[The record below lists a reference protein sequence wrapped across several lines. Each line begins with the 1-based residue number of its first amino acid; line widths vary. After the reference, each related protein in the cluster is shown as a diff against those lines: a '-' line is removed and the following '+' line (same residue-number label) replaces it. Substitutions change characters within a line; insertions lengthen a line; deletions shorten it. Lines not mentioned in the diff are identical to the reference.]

1 MLNHTWTCTRIPG
14 RGSSPPPT
22 THSPSWTNTAVLHID
37 TNDHTRWTWVF
48 MPASFPLTQEICR
61 CTLSNSDIQAE
72 SLTSIWK
79 EEWLNSHF
87 PFCCK
92 TIYRD
97 QTSSRPLPDI
107 YIKQVQQFGV
117 RFFLRSGPDPVTLNT
132 DKTLTTLMCSSP
144 AASRALQAQISACN
158 HVISGLRT

>member
-1 MLNHTWTCTRIPG
+1 MLNHTATCTRMPG
-14 RGSSPPPT
+14 RGFSPPPT

-37 TNDHTRWTWVF
+37 TNDHTRWTWGF
-48 MPASFPLTQEICR
+48 LPASFPLTQETCR
-61 CTLSNSDIQAE
+61 CTLSNSDTQAE

-79 EEWLNSHF
+79 EEWLNSRF

-117 RFFLRSGPDPVTLNT
+117 GFFEIRSWSCDVKHRQNT
-132 DKTLTTLMCSSP
+132 DRTDVFLPCSQQS
-144 AASRALQAQISACN
+144 SAGTDFCMQSC
-158 HVISGLRT
+158 H